1 MGLSVFPNNM
11 SMYNTYDD
19 ALLRQIELSNG
30 NAMNLRNAQ
39 NAAQLLPPQGNN
51 MMNSIIPQARQFQQ
65 QAPKQGLLG
74 KFNNAM
80 GNLPMSGNLGL
91 LAAGASLLEG
101 GKIGD
106 AVQAGFGTYQGLSE
120 MEEKKK
126 RQAAM
131 AKIIE
136 SGDFS
141 QEEQALIAASE
152 NPAAV
157 AVQIKNSKKE
167 AKNTVTSQRTE
178 LADQFNLAGDERKS
192 YLLTGKLPEQP
203 KNDKTAL
210 QKNYEFFKKLKPD
223 ASEEEIL
230 KYLKSGNTFNLG
242 NDVQVKGDYAIIKDE
257 TTDLG
262 VRFEVIPGSKTDI
275 QSQKLA
281 QKETQIKDAKQAA
294 NEGQSNSSKIVL
306 DEISRAKEAINENPF
321 FTTGFVGQLS
331 ENIGGTP
338 ANNLRTLL
346 EPIKAN
352 IGFDRLQRM
361 RDESPTGGALGQV
374 AVRELDFLQAVLG
387 SLDQSQNSGQILENL
402 NRLEDQYKDFLARI
416 YNGALQSQ
424 RNGEINS
431 RTNKVITP
439 LDFFSE
445 SEIETL
451 FSKKEKTE
459 TNNNL
464 NLSPDA
470 MKWMNK

>member
-1 MGLSVFPNNM
+1 MAIFPNNM

-19 ALLRQIELSNG
+19 ALRRQIELSNRD
-30 NAMNLRNAQ
+30 AMNLRNAQ
-39 NAAQLLPPQGNN
+39 NVSQLLPPQGNN
-51 MMNSIIPQARQFQQ
+51 MMNSIRPQARQFQQ

-74 KFNNAM
+74 RFNNAM

-91 LAAGASLLEG
+91 LAAGASLLDG

-106 AVQAGFGTYQGLSE
+106 AVQAGLGTYQGLSE
-120 MEEKKK
+120 MEERKK

-131 AKIIE
+131 VKIVE

-141 QEEQALIAASE
+141 QEEQALIAASQ

-157 AVQIKNSKKE
+157 AVQIKNSKKA
-167 AKNTVTSQRTE
+167 AKNTVTSQRKE
-178 LADQFNLAGDERKS
+178 LADQFELTGEERKS
-192 YLLTGKLPEQP
+192 YLLTGKLPEKP

-210 QKNYEFFKKLKPD
+210 QKNYEFFKKLKPK

-230 KYLKSGNTFNLG
+230 KYLKGGDTFNLG
-242 NDVQVKGDYAIIKDE
+242 NDVQVKGDYAIIKDP
-257 TTDLG
+257 TSDLG

-275 QSQKLA
+275 LNQNLA
-281 QKETQIKDAKQAA
+281 KDKTQIKDAKQAA
-294 NEGQSNSSKIVL
+294 NEGQSNSSMLVL
-306 DEISRAKEAINENPF
+306 DEISRAREAITANPF
-321 FTTGFVGQLS
+321 LTTGFIGQIT

-338 ANNLRTLL
+338 ANNLKALL
-346 EPIKAN
+346 DPIKAN

-361 RDESPTGGALGQV
+361 RTESPTGGALGQV
-374 AVRELDFLQAVLG
+374 AVRELEFLQAVFG
-387 SLDQSQNSGQILENL
+387 SLEQSQNSGQLQENL
-402 NRLEDQYKDFLARI
+402 TRLEEQYKDSLARI
-416 YNGALQSQ
+416 YNGALQAQ
-424 RNGEINS
+424 RDGEINS

-451 FSKKEKTE
+451 FSKEEKTE

>member
-1 MGLSVFPNNM
+1 
-11 SMYNTYDD
+11 MYNNLDN
-19 ALLRQIELSNG
+19 AHARQIELG
-30 NAMNLRNAQ
+30 NRDAMNLRNMQ

-51 MMNSIIPQARQFQQ
+51 MMNSIRPQARQFQQ
-65 QAPKQGLLG
+65 QAPQQGLLG
-74 KFNNAM
+74 RFNNAM
-80 GNLPMSGNLGL
+80 GNIPMSGNLGL

-106 AVQAGFGTYQGLSE
+106 AVQAGLGTYQGLSE
-120 MEEKKK
+120 MEERKK

-131 AKIIE
+131 AKIVE

-141 QEEQALIAASE
+141 QEEQALIAASQ

-157 AVQIKNSKKE
+157 AVQIKNSKKA

-192 YLLTGKLPEQP
+192 YLLTGKLPETA
-203 KNDKTAL
+203 KSSETAL
-210 QKNYEFFKKLKPD
+210 QKNYEFFKKLKPA

-230 KYLKSGNTFNLG
+230 KYLKGGDTFNLG
-242 NDVQVKGDYAIIKDE
+242 NDVQVKGDYAIIKDDTSE
-257 TTDLG
+257 LG
-262 VRFEVIPGSKTDI
+262 VRFEVIPGSNTDI

-306 DEISRAKEAINENPF
+306 DEISRARELINKSPTL
-321 FTTGFVGQLS
+321 TTGFIGQKT
-331 ENIGGTP
+331 EDIGGTP

-361 RDESPTGGALGQV
+361 RTESPTGGALGQV
-374 AVRELDFLQAVLG
+374 AVRELEFLQAVFG
-387 SLDQSQNSGQILENL
+387 SLDQSQNSGQLLENL
-402 NRLEDQYKDFLARI
+402 TRLEKQYKESLARI
-416 YNGALQSQ
+416 YNGALQAQ
-424 RNGEINS
+424 TDGEINS
-431 RTNKVITP
+431 RTSKVITP

-445 SEIETL
+445 TEIKTL

-459 TNNNL
+459 INNNR
-464 NLSPDA
+464 NLISEEDY
-470 MKWMNK
+470 KKYIEGN